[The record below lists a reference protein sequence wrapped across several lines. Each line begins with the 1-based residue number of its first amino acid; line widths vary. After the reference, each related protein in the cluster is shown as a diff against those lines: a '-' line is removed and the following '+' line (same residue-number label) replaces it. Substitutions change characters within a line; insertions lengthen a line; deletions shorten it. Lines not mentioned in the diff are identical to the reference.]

1 MMQTTQRRIKYLD
14 GLRGIAIFLVI
25 LSHYW
30 GMAAPDILP
39 FGDKFEHVRIV
50 RQGWVG
56 VELFF
61 LISGFVI
68 LTTIERCQD
77 IKQFVYRRWLRLF
90 PTMLLATILTIL
102 FNWTVQPVPRF
113 ANTDWMDA
121 LPGLTFV
128 APSFF
133 NLIPNIDVKSLNGSF
148 WSLYTEVAFYIIF
161 GASFFLFGWR
171 KAVLV
176 IFAVGLFALIG
187 RHALAV
193 AGVVG
198 IGARI
203 IEPFEWV
210 GLKFFLWFVS
220 GILFAKSQH
229 LQNELIFGLA
239 CFFGLLAAFVVSP
252 NLQPLQMDDRYAMTA
267 VLGLFAT
274 ALKWPGLQRLL
285 ECRPLLFLGAISYP
299 LYLIHESIGLGMI
312 VLTHR
317 YAPWISDALLPIP
330 TLILMLVICHHV
342 ARYVE
347 PRLKNLIANGLD
359 TSRLLSLR

>member
-1 MMQTTQRRIKYLD
+1 MMQTTQIRIKYLD

-39 FGDKFEHVRIV
+39 FGDKFEYVRIV

-68 LTTIERCQD
+68 LTTIERCKD
-77 IKQFVYRRWLRLF
+77 LKQFLYRRWLRLF
-90 PTMLLATILTIL
+90 PTMLLATILTLL

-113 ANTDWMDA
+113 ANSGWMDA
-121 LPGLTFV
+121 LPGLSFV
-128 APSFF
+128 TPSFF
-133 NLIPNIDVKSLNGSF
+133 NLVPNIEVKSLNGSF

-161 GASFFLFGWR
+161 GATFFLLGWR

-176 IFAVGLFALIG
+176 IFSLGFITLIG
-187 RHALAV
+187 RDWLAA

-210 GLKFFLWFVS
+210 GFKFFLWFVS
-220 GILFAKSQH
+220 GILFAKSQYLH
-229 LQNELIFGLA
+229 SNKIFGLA
-239 CFFGLLAAFVVSP
+239 CIFGLLAACVVSP
-252 NLQPLQMDDRYAMTA
+252 NLQPLKMGDRYAMVA
-267 VLGLFAT
+267 VVALFAT
-274 ALKWPGLQRLL
+274 ALKWPWLQRLL
-285 ECRPLLFLGAISYP
+285 EWRPLLFLGAVSYP
-299 LYLIHESIGLGMI
+299 LYLIHESIGLGLI

-317 YAPWISDALLPIP
+317 YAPWISDALLPVP
-330 TLILMLVICHHV
+330 TLVLMLFIGHHI
-342 ARYVE
+342 ASHVE
-347 PRLKNLIANGLD
+347 PRLKSLIDGGLG
-359 TSRLLSLR
+359 TNRLQPLR